1 MRAPSTIL
9 FVLGLLALASPAMAK
24 DDKPGH
30 SHGHGGPPE
39 KVVVAPP
46 GTVVVSSRDRRTV
59 YAYYRTEYLAGS
71 CPPGLAKKGT
81 GCLPPGQAQPP
92 QRVWVVGQPL
102 PPTVVY
108 YPLPPPL
115 VAQLAP
121 PPPGY
126 EYARVD
132 NDVLLVDSVNRMVAD
147 LVADL
152 SDFD

>member
-1 MRAPSTIL
+1 
-9 FVLGLLALASPAMAK
+9 
-24 DDKPGH
+24 
-30 SHGHGGPPE
+30 
-39 KVVVAPP
+39 
-46 GTVVVSSRDRRTV
+46 
-59 YAYYRTEYLAGS
+59 
-71 CPPGLAKKGT
+71 
-81 GCLPPGQAQPP
+81 
-92 QRVWVVGQPL
+92 L

-115 VAQLAP
+115 VTQLAP

>member
-1 MRAPSTIL
+1 
-9 FVLGLLALASPAMAK
+9 
-24 DDKPGH
+24 
-30 SHGHGGPPE
+30 
-39 KVVVAPP
+39 
-46 GTVVVSSRDRRTV
+46 V
-59 YAYYRTEYLAGS
+59 YGYYRTEYLAGN
-71 CPPGLAKKGT
+71 CPPGLARKGT
-81 GCLPPGQAQPP
+81 GCLPPGQAQRV

-115 VAQLAP
+115 VTQLAP

-126 EYARVD
+126 EYVRVD
-132 NDVLLVDSVNRMVAD
+132 NDVLLVDSLNRMVGD